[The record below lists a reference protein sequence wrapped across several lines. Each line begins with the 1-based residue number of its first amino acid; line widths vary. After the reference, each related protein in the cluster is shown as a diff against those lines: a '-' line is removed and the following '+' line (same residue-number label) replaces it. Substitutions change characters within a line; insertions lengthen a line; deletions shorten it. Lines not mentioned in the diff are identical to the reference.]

1 MPTTIRSI
9 TSSRPLS
16 RCEGLSMARKIQGCN
31 VVRSD
36 ILIFKAPLDNRR
48 CHSLPCFFR
57 HVCILGHAYCRSKC
71 TSCLKKVSLNPDILF
86 FPFNKKT
93 VGPLC
98 PAATPVR
105 YMVVDAASSRASAA
119 AALHKHATARWAT
132 RYDNDNYGDGR
143 RRRWRRRDGQRSRR

>member
-1 MPTTIRSI
+1 MLRIFASARCLRAVRLVRCAPNPSKISI
-9 TSSRPLS
+9 ISHW
-16 RCEGLSMARKIQGCN
+16 GLSFTTGNARY
-31 VVRSD
+31 
-36 ILIFKAPLDNRR
+36 PLTIDGAIP
-48 CHSLPCFFR
+48 S
-57 HVCILGHAYCRSKC
+57 HASSVMYAFSVMHIVDPSAQP
-71 TSCLKKVSLNPDILF
+71 SCLKKVSLNPDFLF

-132 RYDNDNYGDGR
+132 RYDDDNYGDGR
-143 RRRWRRRDGQRSRR
+143 RR